1 MSTDDTYVDERFDN
15 IEHADNDV
23 KSYRGLVLKNK
34 MKILLISDPLT
45 HIGCATMNVNIGY
58 NNDPEDLPGLAHLCQ
73 HLLGTESQQH
83 DYLEYL
89 NQYGGSRLARTRI
102 NYTDYSFNIIPEKLG
117 GALDLFAQFFIAP
130 LFDKTLIETEI
141 NIIDLEYKEKLIND
155 RWRMT
160 LLEKLS
166 VRPDYPFGIGNKKT
180 LDNINVKDRLEDFY
194 KKYSAHIMSL
204 CVLGKDNLNDL
215 ESMVVKRF
223 RNVKN
228 KKVELSMYSEYTVK
242 NEDLNT
248 MWKYVP
254 IFDIR
259 ELCISF
265 SLLKIKRENDLYL
278 IGHKGENS
286 LLSALKAM
294 NWCIDLE
301 VELCSVDTS
310 VYFFKLQFDLTEEG
324 INNIENIVEIMFQYI
339 HTLKKKKKGPMRWIF
354 DANQTAG
361 CTLLEP
367 YFAVELE
374 QIMKMCYSYEKINR
388 LSPDDIATTAYLLQK
403 CPMKEIFSMQR
414 EWRPDL
420 IDELM
425 EHFMPENIKIY
436 VASKTYED
444 TVDKIEEWFDI
455 KYKKEKIPKE
465 TIKKWRCV
473 GHSTAMKLPSKNDF
487 IPIQFDIKEENV
499 EKFPVPVMDTSFV
512 RVWHK
517 KDDVFRVPKATMIF
531 HFVSPIAYMDPL
543 NCNLTDMFV
552 RLLRDFLNDMY
563 IPNIHKYE
571 YTRTVNITSLNW
583 EIARTKYG
591 ITLKIDGYDDKQ
603 SVWLQKSVYQMRNF
617 EFDPKRFEILKE
629 KYIRELKN
637 FATQRP
643 FQHPKDYL
651 ELLLAERHWSNDEL
665 LESTAYLS
673 TDKLQD
679 FIQKLFTEMH
689 VECLIHGN
697 VTKEEAKIIGKL
709 IESNLKI
716 MPHITPLLQE
726 QLVLYREI
734 KLEDGCHVRF
744 EEKSKVQKT
753 SSTIVY
759 YATGLRSTKSNVLL
773 SLFAQIIKKPCFDI
787 LKTKKQLGNV
797 HSDTCKISGTQY
809 LMIAVQGDN
818 HLKDVEQAVTSLI
831 KFMIEHITNM
841 PKKQFDKYKDG
852 LISSRLKAPDTIT
865 SQCSLYWKEI
875 ESQEYNFDRANIEV
889 NYLRTITR
897 QKLQDFIEKNIYTI
911 NRRILT
917 VHVTPTAVTAERDLP
932 DISRRITVTS
942 SNNETKKFDNLLS
955 FKRNQILYPLLE
967 PIEKPFVRK
976 PNKM

>member
-1 MSTDDTYVDERFDN
+1 
-15 IEHADNDV
+15 
-23 KSYRGLVLKNK
+23 
-34 MKILLISDPLT
+34 
-45 HIGCATMNVNIGY
+45 
-58 NNDPEDLPGLAHLCQ
+58 
-73 HLLGTESQQH
+73 
-83 DYLEYL
+83 
-89 NQYGGSRLARTRI
+89 
-102 NYTDYSFNIIPEKLG
+102 
-117 GALDLFAQFFIAP
+117 
-130 LFDKTLIETEI
+130 
-141 NIIDLEYKEKLIND
+141 
-155 RWRMT
+155 
-160 LLEKLS
+160 
-166 VRPDYPFGIGNKKT
+166 
-180 LDNINVKDRLEDFY
+180 
-194 KKYSAHIMSL
+194 MSL

-228 KKVELSMYSEYTVK
+228 KKVELSMYSEYTFK

-265 SLLKIKRENDLYL
+265 SLLKIKRENDLPLCYIKYL

-286 LLSALKAM
+286 LLSALKAK

-324 INNIENIVEIMFQYI
+324 INNIENIVGIMFQYI
-339 HTLKKKKKGPMRWIF
+339 HTLKKKKEGPMKWIY

-367 YFAVELE
+367 YFAVELQ

-388 LSPDDIATTAYLLQK
+388 LSLDDIATTAYLLQK

-444 TVDKIEEWFDI
+444 TVDKIEKWFDI

-465 TIKKWRCV
+465 TIKKWKCV
-473 GHSTAMKLPSKNDF
+473 GNSTAIMKLPSKNEF

-571 YTRTVNITSLNW
+571 YTRTVNITFLNW

-603 SVWLQKSVYQMRNF
+603 SVWLEKSVYQMRNF
-617 EFDPKRFEILKE
+617 EFDPERFEILKE

-637 FATQRP
+637 FATQRL
-643 FQHPKDYL
+643 FQHPEDYL

-665 LESTAYLS
+665 LESTACKYLS

-697 VTKEEAKIIGKL
+697 VTKKEAKIIGEL

-744 EEKSKVQKT
+744 EEESKVQKT

-759 YATGLRSTKSNVLL
+759 YATGLRSPKSIVLL
-773 SLFAQIIKKPCFDI
+773 LLLKQIIGHQIFKIFRIDESLAYTSFSDI
-787 LKTKKQLGNV
+787 CTTIN
-797 HSDTCKISGTQY
+797 GTQY
-809 LMIAVQGDN
+809 FTVAVQNAEN
-818 HLKDVEQAVTSLI
+818 HNPNNVEERIDKCMKTMLD
-831 KFMIEHITNM
+831 HISNM
-841 PKKQFDKYKDG
+841 PKEEFKKLKEG
-852 LISSRLKAPDTIT
+852 LRALFTSTSPNTISS
-865 SQCSLYWKEI
+865 QGSLYWKEI
-875 ESQEYNFDRANIEV
+875 ESQEYYFNRVDIELQNLDAITQQDLRDFFEENIFS
-889 NYLRTITR
+889 NLTR
-897 QKLQDFIEKNIYTI
+897 RKLS
-911 NRRILT
+911 
-917 VHVTPTAVTAERDLP
+917 VHVMPTAVTEERNLP

-942 SNNETKKFDNLLS
+942 SNNETKKFNNLLS

-967 PIEKPFVRK
+967 PIEKTFVRK